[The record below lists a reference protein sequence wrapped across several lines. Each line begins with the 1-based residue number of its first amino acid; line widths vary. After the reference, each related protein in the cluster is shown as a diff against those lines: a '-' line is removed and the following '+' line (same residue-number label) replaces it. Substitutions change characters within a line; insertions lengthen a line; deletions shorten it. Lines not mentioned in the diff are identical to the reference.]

1 VNVGLWLLAAIA
13 ALLLAGRLYQFLG
26 ALSDRRKYPPPGRMI
41 AGSRGRLHLNVQGKG
56 EPAVF
61 LEAGIAATSLSWARI
76 QAEVAGYTT
85 TASYDRAGLGWS
97 ERHSTPRTVENLLA
111 ELDHVVDA
119 SGQRAPLVFVGH
131 SFGGYLLRHYAA
143 FRPGKVAALVLV
155 DPMDPGEWSP
165 DTPGSTQKL
174 SRGVMMSRWG
184 GRLAGVGVV
193 RLALDSL
200 MAGSRTLPKLI
211 ARGVSTGRGA
221 AFTEQLV
228 GQVRKLPPEV
238 WPMVKAHWC
247 EPKNFRGMAGYLE
260 VLSQNSALAADEAAL
275 RDVPLWVISGG
286 HVSAETLEAHRSL
299 ARQSR
304 RGIHLVAEKSGH
316 WVHLDEPELVLRIIR
331 EAWESARAQT
341 QQ

>member
-1 VNVGLWLLAAIA
+1 MSIGLWLLAAIA
-13 ALLLAGRLYQFLG
+13 ALLLSGRLYQLLG

-41 AGSRGRLHLNVQGKG
+41 GGSQGRLHLNVRG
-56 EPAVF
+56 EGAPAVF
-61 LEAGIAATSLSWARI
+61 LEAGIAATSLSWAHI
-76 QAEVAGYTT
+76 QAGVAAYTAA
-85 TASYDRAGLGWS
+85 ASYDRAGLGWS
-97 ERHSTPRTVENLLA
+97 DRHGTPRTVENLLV

-119 SGQRAPLVFVGH
+119 SGLPAPLVFVGH

-155 DPMDPGEWSP
+155 DPMDPDEWAAS
-165 DTPGSTQKL
+165 TPGSTHKL
-174 SRGVMMSRWG
+174 ARGVMMSRWG
-184 GRLAGVGVV
+184 ARMAGIGVV

-247 EPKNFRGMAGYLE
+247 EPKNFRGMAAYLE
-260 VLSQNSALAADEAAL
+260 VLSRNSALAPDEAAL
-275 RDVPLWVISGG
+275 RDIPLWVISGG
-286 HVSAETLEAHRSL
+286 HVSAATFEAHRAL

-304 RGIHLVAEKSGH
+304 RGVHLVGEQSGH